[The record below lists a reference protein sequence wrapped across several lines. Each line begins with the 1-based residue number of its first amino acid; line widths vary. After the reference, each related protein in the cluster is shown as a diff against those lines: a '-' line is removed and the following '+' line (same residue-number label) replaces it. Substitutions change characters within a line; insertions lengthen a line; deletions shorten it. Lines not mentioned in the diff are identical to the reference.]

1 MSDLSD
7 LCPPDASR
15 TSRELIVKLVVA
27 HLTGVT
33 AFCNLVSLRKDPL
46 DSIEPILFFA
56 SPLIVLTQTT
66 LGLVLMIFDFVT
78 KVIRSP
84 SSIREQ
90 GQLLERRWRILFCP
104 RAEPKVDT
112 LEMSQDGFIGTPSKN
127 NSWQSSHEESA
138 WVRLGRTIITLGT
151 LFQCSAT
158 IFLYNRRIEL
168 HGKESLTVADH
179 RCFEIAVGSAFVA
192 VLSMALLLRFP
203 GFTQPTP
210 EAEYKKEPR
219 EDALYL
225 FCRGDSRRCSCWYQF
240 IYIKD
245 FGSESTAATFFWC
258 FLSTS
263 HNGTSVV
270 VSIIKM
276 AYPGLY
282 EAFITQ
288 EGDHISMFGF
298 YRNLVIVSG
307 VLLTIVI
314 SFTKRFEKEKKKK
327 KNFTWWSLIPVA
339 FAGLSSIALMCI
351 GMVFIVYP
359 FFIIWVPG
367 MFSGV
372 GSILFMRI
380 KEYKMLLRQPP
391 FALASDEFPACPALW
406 KDPMAEYL
414 WSLM

>member
-1 MSDLSD
+1 MSDLTD
-7 LCPPDASR
+7 LCPPDESR

-46 DSIEPILFFA
+46 DSIEPILFFV
-56 SPLIVLTQTT
+56 SPLIVLVQTA
-66 LGLVLMIFDFVT
+66 LGLALMIFDFVI
-78 KVIRSP
+78 KVIKSP

-104 RAEPKVDT
+104 RAEPKVET
-112 LEMSQDGFIGTPSKN
+112 LEMSHDGLIGTPSEK
-127 NSWQSSHEESA
+127 NSWRANNEESA
-138 WVRLGRTIITLGT
+138 WVWLGRTIITFGT
-151 LFQCSAT
+151 LFQCAAT

-168 HGKESLTVADH
+168 HGKESLTVADN
-179 RCFEIAVGSAFVA
+179 RCFEIAVGSAFVS
-192 VLSMALLLRFP
+192 VLSIALLLRFP
-203 GFTQPTP
+203 GFAKLAP

-225 FCRGDSRRCSCWYQF
+225 FCRGDPRRCTCWYQF

-263 HNGTSVV
+263 YNGTSIVV
-270 VSIIKM
+270 TIIKT

-282 EAFITQ
+282 EAFVTQ
-288 EGDHISMFGF
+288 EGDHISMFDF
-298 YRNLVIVSG
+298 YRNLAIVSG
-307 VLLTIVI
+307 ILLTIVI
-314 SFTKRFEKEKKKK
+314 SFTRRVEK
-327 KNFTWWSLIPVA
+327 NDTFWSLIPLILA
-339 FAGLSSIALMCI
+339 ALSSIVLMCL
-351 GMVFIVYP
+351 GTVFILYP
-359 FFIIWVPG
+359 FLIIWFPG
-367 MFSGV
+367 MLSGV
-372 GSILFMRI
+372 GSILFIRI
-380 KEYKMLLRQPP
+380 KELKMLLGQPP